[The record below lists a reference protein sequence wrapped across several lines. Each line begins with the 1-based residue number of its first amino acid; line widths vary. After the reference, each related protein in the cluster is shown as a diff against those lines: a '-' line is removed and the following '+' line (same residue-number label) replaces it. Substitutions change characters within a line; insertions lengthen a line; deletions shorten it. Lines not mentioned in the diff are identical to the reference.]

1 MSKLLT
7 LLFAIYFVDAVIKE
21 HDVGDLRNLLL
32 ALHND
37 ERNVRSSCEYADIVP
52 AEEKLDELTW
62 DNDLGADAQRFADQ
76 CKKYVKQSVR
86 SVGKWESVGQNAIN
100 VSEIA
105 DAVRLWTK
113 EANYYNHSLD
123 TCMAGHD
130 CDSYK
135 QMVQAETKHIGC
147 GAKWC
152 SDFKPPLKYLVVCNY
167 SPAVRKG
174 QPYKEGRCLKKE
186 NI

>member
-1 MSKLLT
+1 MDVLL
-7 LLFAIYFVDAVIKE
+7 
-21 HDVGDLRNLLL
+21 N
-32 ALHND
+32 LHNY
-37 ERNVRSSCEYADIVP
+37 ERRLRESCIFEDIVP

-62 DNDLGADAQRFADQ
+62 DNELAADAQRFADQ
-76 CKKYVKQSVR
+76 CKEYVKQSVR
-86 SVGKWESVGQNAIN
+86 SVGKWESVGQNAIE
-100 VSEIA
+100 VTEIA

-152 SDFKPPLKYLVVCNY
+152 IDIQLPLNFLVVCNY